1 MIVQIFGTRFHIT
14 LGDLQLRIGLSL
26 EDQSDAGTHGERT

>member
-1 MIVQIFGTRFHIT
+1 MQIFGTRFQIT

-26 EDQSDAGTHGERT
+26 ENQSDAGVDGANS